1 MGPRA
6 TEVKYGSKVMPAQF
20 KNSLSYHFLLRI
32 LPAFFFISLAFLI
45 ILTIIEVNNAKDASR
60 KAAQEQANNL
70 AILLQE
76 SVWQLS
82 ITLSESILISVL
94 DEKLICAEL
103 NQSTSMD
110 PVDLLLV
117 KGDCKSFND
126 SDAEAIEVFSSEIIY
141 HDLGQPRKLGD
152 ASIYIRM
159 QTNWKSI
166 SKEIAILV
174 VLTVVLFFTIVAVT
188 VVVFRWAILAPLAN
202 VSQSLKT
209 YQETGV
215 RTPVNWD
222 TADELGVF
230 IHEYNNGLIR
240 QNQTE
245 KELEATR
252 QEAEQA
258 LASLRE
264 AQERLIQAEKMAS
277 LGELVA
283 GIAHEINTPL
293 GISITV
299 ASTVAD
305 LSRELKVKVDTNTLE
320 KETLDHYISS
330 LYEASSIIEKSLK
343 IAAGLVSNFK
353 QVAVDQTSEQRR
365 VFDLKATV
373 DQILHTLHPLFKT
386 TGFTSEV
393 IVPDGLMMD
402 SYPGPLGQVITNCFN
417 NAIIHGF
424 EACAEGHISFT
435 VLIIDQDWIALEIK
449 DNGKGMPQESVNK
462 AFDPFFTTKRGKG
475 GTGLGL
481 NIVFNIVTTIL
492 GGSINIH
499 SVEGEG
505 TSLYLRLPVNVSRK
519 L

>member
-1 MGPRA
+1 
-6 TEVKYGSKVMPAQF
+6 MPALF
-20 KNSLSYHFLLRI
+20 KNSISYHFILRI
-32 LPAFFFISLAFLI
+32 LPAFFFISLTFLVILSI
-45 ILTIIEVNNAKDASR
+45 IQVNNAKHASR
-60 KAAQEQANNL
+60 KAAQDQADNL

-82 ITLSESILISVL
+82 TTLSESILISVL
-94 DEKLICAEL
+94 DDNIICAEL
-103 NQSTSMD
+103 KQNTSMD

-117 KGDCKSFND
+117 KGDCKNIND
-126 SDAEAIEVFSSEIIY
+126 SSEETIEAFNSAIIY

-152 ASIYIRM
+152 ARIYIRM
-159 QTNWKSI
+159 QTDWDAI

-174 VLTVVLFFTIVAVT
+174 ILTLVLFFTIVAVT
-188 VVVFRWAILAPLAN
+188 VVVFRWAILTPLAN
-202 VSQSLKT
+202 VSKSLKT

-215 RTPVNWD
+215 RTPVNWH
-222 TADELGVF
+222 TEDELGIF

-240 QNQTE
+240 QNETE
-245 KELEATR
+245 TELEATR
-252 QEAEQA
+252 HEAEQA

-264 AQERLIQAEKMAS
+264 AQQRLIQAEKMAS

-283 GIAHEINTPL
+283 GVAHEINTPL

-299 ASTVAD
+299 ASTVVD
-305 LSRELKVKVDTNTLE
+305 LSKELEVKLDNQTLS
-320 KETLDHYISS
+320 KKNLHRYISS
-330 LYEASSIIEKSLK
+330 LHEASSIIEKSLK

-353 QVAVDQTSEQRR
+353 QIAVDQTSEQRR
-365 VFDLKATV
+365 VFDLKDTV
-373 DQILHTLHPLFKT
+373 EEILFTLRPLFKS
-386 TGFTSEV
+386 TGFTSQV
-393 IVPDGLMMD
+393 SVPEGLMMD

-435 VLIIDQDWIALEIK
+435 VLSIDEDWVALEIS
-449 DNGKGMPQESVNK
+449 DNGKGMSQEAVHK

-492 GGSINIH
+492 GGSINIY

-505 TSLYLRLPVNVSRK
+505 TNIYLRLPVKVSDENESVVGSR
-519 L
+519 